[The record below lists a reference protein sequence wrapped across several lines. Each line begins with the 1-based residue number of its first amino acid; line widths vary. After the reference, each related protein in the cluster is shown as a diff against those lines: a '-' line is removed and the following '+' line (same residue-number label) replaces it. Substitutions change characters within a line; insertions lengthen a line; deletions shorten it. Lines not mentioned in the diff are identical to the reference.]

1 MTKPASATS
10 QLTLSLFDSTA
21 LSGGLTLDG
30 GGTSGTGLRY
40 REPEFEDEDLAP
52 APEPE
57 RVPARNW
64 RLLGDRGLARGWK
77 ARAADNLAAIR
88 LARELA
94 REGRQA
100 TPDEQA
106 ALGRFVGYGASDL
119 ANGLFRGAGQAFR
132 AGWEDH
138 GNALEQEVT
147 PEQLAGLRRATQ
159 YAHFTPEFIARAI
172 WTAVTRMGFAGGG
185 VLEPGCGTG
194 LFLATMPDALV
205 GKVSATAIEMD
216 PCTAAI
222 ATLLHP
228 DAWVR
233 NEDFTKA
240 RIAETFDLAIGNPPF
255 SDRTVKAADPAGRL
269 GLTLHDYFIARSI
282 ERLKPGGL
290 AAFVTSRFTM
300 DKADT
305 SAREHIAGM
314 ADLVGAVRLPAGS
327 MKEAAG
333 TEVVVDVLF
342 FQRRPAGAAPSGTVW
357 DTLAEAVPAEDGEAA
372 LHVNRYFAENAVQV
386 LGAHARTSGPF
397 GPTYTCRGEA
407 GDALAVA
414 LDGCMANLPS
424 PLHSLTPST
433 PVQPRT
439 AAQRLVVGTAAE
451 GATVKEGSYLVLDGK
466 LVQVLDGQPVP
477 VQVRAGK
484 GSEGVP
490 AKHARILHALI
501 PVRDWTHTV
510 LRLQEANEPWGAA
523 QVRLRVAYTTFKR
536 NFGPINLT
544 SVSTSTDP
552 KTGEERETVRRP
564 NLQPFMD
571 DPDCW
576 LVSSIESYDEDAG
589 TSKMGPIFTERVIH
603 PPADRLVVTAADALA
618 VTLHEVGCVDL
629 NRMAELLGRTREEV
643 VAELGGAVFLKP
655 ALSMGAVEMWET
667 ADAYLS
673 GPVRTK
679 LAAAEAAAGLDP
691 RYLPNAEA
699 LRRVQPEDLRP
710 SDITAR
716 LGGPWLPTG
725 DIEAFSAQVIGVATH
740 VRHTVEAAVWSL
752 DLSRFEG
759 SAAAT
764 SEWGTARRHAGL
776 LLTDALN
783 SASPQIWDTKWVDGS
798 PVRELN
804 ERETEA
810 AKEKLGRI
818 KEAFERW
825 VWTDPDRTDRLAR
838 IYNTRFNNLV
848 PRAFDG
854 SHLQLPGASSAI
866 SFRPHQKRGVW
877 RIVCSGNT
885 YLAHAVGAGKTFV
898 MAAAVMEQRRLG
910 LVGKPMMVVPGHCLA
925 QASREFLL
933 LYPNARILVADE
945 QNFAKEKRARFL
957 ARAATASWDCII
969 ITHSAFKFIA
979 APAWFEQGMVAD
991 EVRAYEDLLGR
1002 VDGGDRFTIKRI
1014 EHAKELLLA
1023 KLEALRTAKDDMLT
1037 IAEIGVDQIIVDEA
1051 QAMRKL
1057 AFATNMSSLKGVD
1070 PDGSQR
1076 AWDLYVKSRF
1086 VAQAQ
1091 PARNLVLASGT
1102 PITNTMGEMFSLQRF
1117 MQPHALAERGIHQF
1131 DAWASLFGD
1140 SRTELELQPSGRYK
1154 PVTRFAEF
1162 VNVPELIAMFRQ
1174 VADVV
1179 LKDDLRAYLRLP
1191 KLRTGKRQVVTA
1203 PASPA
1208 FKAYQRVLEERIK
1221 LIEERDGPAEK
1232 GDDILLS
1239 VITDGRHAAIDLRFV
1254 LGQERDYDTAK
1265 LRGLMAEAERLWAEA
1280 PANDN
1285 SSKLNLLIANAHR
1298 IWVETSGNR
1307 YVQPDGTPHPLPGAV
1322 QMIFSDL
1329 GTLSVEA
1336 RRGFSA
1342 YRWIKQEL
1350 VRLGV
1355 PEGEI
1360 AFMQDYHKSAD
1371 KQRLFAD
1378 LRSGKKRFVIGSTE
1392 TMGTGVNAQVRLIAE
1407 HHLDVPWLPSD
1418 IEQREGRI
1426 ERQGNQNE
1434 WIEIYAYA
1442 TLGSVDATSWQ
1453 LLERK
1458 ARFIAAALAGD
1469 RSIRRL
1475 EDVGAQANQ
1484 FAMAKALAS
1493 GDPRLMQKAG
1503 LEAEI
1508 ARLRRLRAAHID
1520 DQHAVRR
1527 NIADARAQI
1536 AASTARI
1543 GQIEADLALRTP
1555 TRGDLFT
1562 MEVGGKAV
1570 TERKVAGTSLLSRI
1584 RVLGLAKEQGAW
1596 TLARIG
1602 GFEVKAAGS
1611 TWGARPATEDRGF
1624 AMRGRDGYHQDVWLE
1639 RTGYEQMLDIEDDL
1653 TALGLVSRLEYALD
1667 RFEVNLAEHRR
1678 KVEEAAD
1685 RIPAYEGRLGQAFAY
1700 EAELDGKESELAGI
1714 EESLAAGAH
1723 QEADAA

>member
-1 MTKPASATS
+1 MAKSASGTP

-30 GGTSGTGLRY
+30 GGGTGLRF
-40 REPEFEDEDLAP
+40 REPEFEDEVAP
-52 APEPE
+52 VPEPE

-64 RLLGDRGLARGWK
+64 RLAGDRGLARGWK

-88 LARELA
+88 LARELT
-94 REGRQA
+94 RDSRHA
-100 TPDEQA
+100 TPEEQSV
-106 ALGRFVGYGASDL
+106 LGRFVGYGASDL
-119 ANGLFRGAGQAFR
+119 ANGLFRAPGTAFR
-132 AGWEDH
+132 AGWEDL
-138 GNALEQEVT
+138 GGALEQEVT
-147 PEQLAGLRRATQ
+147 PEQMAGLRRATQ
-159 YAHFTPEFIARAI
+159 YAHFTPEWIVRAI
-172 WTAVTRMGFAGGG
+172 WQAVTRMGFAGGG

-194 LFLATMPDALV
+194 LFLAAMPEALL
-205 GKVSATAIEMD
+205 GKVSVTAIEMD

-240 RIAETFDLAIGNPPF
+240 RIAETFDLAVGNPPF
-255 SDRTVKAADPAGRL
+255 ADRTVKAPDPAGRL

-300 DKADT
+300 DKADPA
-305 SAREHIAGM
+305 AREHIAGM

-327 MKEAAG
+327 MKDAAG
-333 TEVVVDVLF
+333 TEVVVDVLV
-342 FQRRPAGAAPSGTVW
+342 FQRRPGGAAPGGAAW
-357 DTLAEAVPAEDGEAA
+357 DELAEVLPAEDSEPA
-372 LHVNRYFAENAVQV
+372 LHVNRYFVENAAQV
-386 LGAHARTSGPF
+386 LGTHARTSGPF
-397 GPTYTCRGEA
+397 GPTYTCRGEKDETPET
-407 GDALAVA
+407 GETEDTSKTGEVLSGG
-414 LDGCMANLPS
+414 LGRCMANLPL
-424 PLHSLTPST
+424 PAHPLTPAA
-433 PVQPRT
+433 PVEPRS
-439 AAQRLVVGTAAE
+439 ASQRLQVGTAAE
-451 GATVKEGSYLVLDGK
+451 GATVKEGSYLVLEGT
-466 LVQVLDGQPVP
+466 LVQVLDGQPIP
-477 VQVRAGK
+477 VQVRSGK
-484 GSEGVP
+484 GTEGIP

-501 PVRDWTHTV
+501 PVRDWTRAV
-510 LRLQEANEPWGAA
+510 LRLQEASEPWGAA
-523 QVRLRVAYTTFKR
+523 QVRLRVAYATFKR

-544 SVSTSTDP
+544 SISTGTDP
-552 KTGEERETVRRP
+552 RTGEERETVRRP
-564 NLQPFMD
+564 NLQPFLD

-576 LVSSIESYDEDAG
+576 LVSSIEHYDEDAG

-629 NRMAELLGRTREEV
+629 DRMAELLGRTREQV
-643 VAELGGAVFLKP
+643 VADLGGAVFLNP
-655 ALSMGAVEMWET
+655 ALSQGATEMWET

-679 LAAAEAAAGLDP
+679 LAAAEAAATLDP
-691 RYLPNAEA
+691 RYQPNVEA

-725 DIEAFSAQVIGVATH
+725 DIERFSAEVIGIETH
-740 VRHTVEAAVWSL
+740 VRHTVEAAIWSV
-752 DLSRFEG
+752 DQSRFEG
-759 SAAAT
+759 AAAAA
-764 SEWGTARRHAGL
+764 SEWGTGRRHAGL
-776 LLTDALN
+776 LLQDALN
-783 SASPQIWDTKWVDGS
+783 SASPQIWDTTWEDGKET
-798 PVRELN
+798 RKLN
-804 ERETEA
+804 EKETEA
-810 AKEKLGRI
+810 AKERLGRV

-825 VWTDPDRTDRLAR
+825 VWTDPDRTDRLGR
-838 IYNTRFNNLV
+838 LYNDRFNNLV

-866 SFRPHQKRGVW
+866 QFRPHQKRGVW
-877 RIVCSGNT
+877 RIVCSGST
-885 YLAHAVGAGKTFV
+885 YLAHCVGAGKTFV

-910 LVGKPMMVVPGHCLA
+910 LVSKPMMVVPGHCLA

-945 QNFAKEKRARFL
+945 ANFAKEKRARFL

-969 ITHSAFKFIA
+969 ITHAAFKFIA
-979 APAWFEQGMVAD
+979 APAWFEQGMVQD
-991 EVRAYEDLLGR
+991 EVRAYEDLLAR
-1002 VDGGDRFTIKRI
+1002 VGGDDRFTVKRI
-1014 EHAKELLLA
+1014 EHAKEVLEA

-1037 IAEIGVDQIIVDEA
+1037 IAEIGVDQVIVDEA

-1057 AFATNMSSLKGVD
+1057 AFATNMMGLKGVD
-1070 PDGSQR
+1070 PNGSQR

-1086 VAQAQ
+1086 IALTQ
-1091 PARNLVLASGT
+1091 PTRNLVLASGT

-1117 MQPHALAERGIHQF
+1117 MQPDTLLARGIHQF

-1140 SRTELELQPSGRYK
+1140 SRTELELQPSGLYK

-1179 LKDDLRAYLRLP
+1179 LKDDLRSYLTLP
-1191 KLRTGKRQVVTA
+1191 GLRTGKRQVVTA
-1203 PASPA
+1203 TASPA
-1208 FKAYQRVLEERIK
+1208 FKAYQRVLEHRIA
-1221 LIEERDGPAEK
+1221 LIEARDGPAEK
-1232 GDDILLS
+1232 GDDILLA

-1254 LGQERDYDTAK
+1254 LGQGRDHDDK
-1265 LRGLMAEAERLWAEA
+1265 VLRHLVAEAERLWACRLV
-1280 PANDN
+1280 NDD
-1285 SSKLNLLIANAHR
+1285 SSKLNLLIRNAHR
-1298 IWVETSGNR
+1298 IWTETAGNR
-1307 YVQPDGTPHPLPGAV
+1307 YVQPDGTPYPLPGAV

-1336 RRGFSA
+1336 KRGFSA

-1360 AFMQDYHKSAD
+1360 AFMQDYHKAAD
-1371 KQRLFAD
+1371 KQRLFGD
-1378 LRSGKKRFVIGSTE
+1378 LNAGRKRFLLGSTE
-1392 TMGTGVNAQVRLIAE
+1392 TMGTGVNAQLRLVAL

-1434 WIEIYAYA
+1434 WIDIYAYA

-1503 LEAEI
+1503 LEAEL
-1508 ARLRRLRAAHID
+1508 ARLRRLRAAHMD

-1527 NIADARAQI
+1527 NIADARAEV
-1536 AASTARI
+1536 ASSTARVA
-1543 GQIEADLALRTP
+1543 QFEADLLRRTP
-1555 TRGDLFT
+1555 TRGDLFA
-1562 MEVGGKAV
+1562 MEVGGKAL
-1570 TERKVAGTSLLSRI
+1570 TERKVAGASLLSRI
-1584 RVLGLAKEQGAW
+1584 RILALGKETGRW

-1602 GFEVKAAGS
+1602 GFEVKAEGRSWAGQ
-1611 TWGARPATEDRGF
+1611 GG
-1624 AMRGRDGYHQDVWLE
+1624 HQLDVWLD
-1639 RTGYEQMLDIEDDL
+1639 RTGHEQEVRVEDEL
-1653 TALGLVSRLEYALD
+1653 TASGLVSRLEYMLD
-1667 RFEVNLAEHRR
+1667 QFEVSLAAQRR
-1678 KVEEAAD
+1678 RAEEAAA
-1685 RIPAYEGRLGQAFAY
+1685 RIPAYEGRLGQPFAY
-1700 EAELDGKESELAGI
+1700 AAELAAKEEELAGI
-1714 EESLAAGAH
+1714 ERSLAGGAD
-1723 QEADAA
+1723 QEAAAV